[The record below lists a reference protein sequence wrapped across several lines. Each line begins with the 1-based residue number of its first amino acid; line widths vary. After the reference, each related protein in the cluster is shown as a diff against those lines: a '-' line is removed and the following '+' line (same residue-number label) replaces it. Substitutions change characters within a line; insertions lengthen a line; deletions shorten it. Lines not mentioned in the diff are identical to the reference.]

1 MWCWRDSIFRTRG
14 EFSPQK
20 SFSPR
25 KKYSLQQQLI
35 FLYFLCYGTMG
46 SLSPFVFFMLLL
58 TLLFVSLLLTCLLL
72 IRFFVIEVKQKEVV
86 TLTSVRYSCK
96 TSKASKTR
104 TCYDPVS
111 HINNWKKLT
120 PDGGQRLQ
128 RVNTGWENH
137 NPSKTPF
144 NGCKYIIITY
154 MWTAV
159 EEMIMKA
166 ILAVMNTT

>member
-1 MWCWRDSIFRTRG
+1 MELWNCRHVLF
-14 EFSPQK
+14 
-20 SFSPR
+20 
-25 KKYSLQQQLI
+25 
-35 FLYFLCYGTMG
+35 FL
-46 SLSPFVFFMLLL
+46 LLL

-96 TSKASKTR
+96 TSKTSKTR

-120 PDGGQRLQ
+120 PDGGKRLQ
-128 RVNTGWENH
+128 RINTGWENH
-137 NPSKTPF
+137 HPSKTPF
-144 NGCKYIIITY
+144 NGCKYIILTH

-159 EEMIMKA
+159 EEIIIKA
-166 ILAVMNTT
+166 ILAVMNTTQLIVKIRPEKNSGPKGIWTHHLCDTGVAFYKLSWSLCWF

>member
-1 MWCWRDSIFRTRG
+1 MWCWRDSIFKTRN

-20 SFSPR
+20 SFSTR
-25 KKYSLQQQLI
+25 KKYSFQQQLI
-35 FLYFLCYGTMG
+35 FFIFLVMELWDCRH
-46 SLSPFVFFMLLL
+46 
-58 TLLFVSLLLTCLLL
+58 LLFFFAFVDISIRLFATDLSLL
-72 IRFFVIEVKQKEVV
+72 IRFSVIAVKQKEVV

-128 RVNTGWENH
+128 RINTGWENH
-137 NPSKTPF
+137 HPSKTPF